1 MLAFKNLKDIL
12 KVSVNWEKKL
22 KDLYDVAEFGLSN
35 QKSKEIIIE
44 LNKRHVNKLEIMQ
57 NLDVEKYGLNE
68 WVRYASTYREDEII
82 PKHEIKRDSKPEEIF
97 SVLVECMSKIKEV
110 YSSIATILI
119 TEKQKELFSSLVQFK
134 ENQIKEII
142 NLRNNSTE

>member
-35 QKSKEIIIE
+35 QKSKEVIIE
-44 LNKRHVNKLEIMQ
+44 LNKRHINNLEIMQ

-68 WVRYASTYREDEII
+68 WVRYASSYREDEII
-82 PKHEIKRDSKPEEIF
+82 PKREIKRDSTPEEIF
-97 SVLVECMSKIKEV
+97 SMLIECMTKIKDV

-142 NLRNNSTE
+142 NLKNNSPE

>member
-1 MLAFKNLKDIL
+1 MFAFKNLKDIL
-12 KVSVNWEKKL
+12 KVSVDWEKKL

-35 QKSKEIIIE
+35 QKSKEVIIE

-68 WVRYASTYREDEII
+68 WVRYASDYKEDEII
-82 PKHEIKRDSKPEEIF
+82 PKHEIRRESTPEEIF
-97 SVLVECMSKIKEV
+97 SILIECESRIKGF
-110 YSSIATILI
+110 YSSIAEILI
-119 TEKQKELFSSLVQFK
+119 TEKQKELFNSLAQFK
-134 ENQIKEII
+134 ENQIEEIL